1 MLVPFIEVRVC
12 PRIELYL
19 IIKTTKFFR
28 NTLLLLAQIFRT
40 RLISPFAHIS
50 LPRPLNLNTWNKLLA
65 LHLKMLRLRTAW
77 NRSIFFIIF
86 RYLLGATTS
95 AVLASRGRYCDT
107 THHPVPCTNLLVCY
121 VWWWQVNAKLHP
133 PCSTTWYFIFAHF
146 RSYLNLRWA
155 PVTNFISARSWSY
168 KKIRDCEQFVLTRNY
183 FCAMI
188 LCYVLYCIQTL
199 AYIDWAKI
207 RQPISTTFPVS
218 SCVFVIVYNVLFSA
232 PTYVVWIMQVFRN
245 AGSPTDHIAR

>member
-1 MLVPFIEVRVC
+1 MGDLGTFSTSKNCYIQQGLAPFSHVSSLRPSHSNNLINYSKTYSMLVLFIEVRVC

-50 LPRPLNLNTWNKLLA
+50 LPRPLNLNAWNKLLA

-121 VWWWQVNAKLHP
+121 VWWWQVTAKLHP
-133 PCSTTWYFIFAHF
+133 PCSTT
-146 RSYLNLRWA
+146 
-155 PVTNFISARSWSY
+155 
-168 KKIRDCEQFVLTRNY
+168 
-183 FCAMI
+183 
-188 LCYVLYCIQTL
+188 
-199 AYIDWAKI
+199 
-207 RQPISTTFPVS
+207 
-218 SCVFVIVYNVLFSA
+218 
-232 PTYVVWIMQVFRN
+232 
-245 AGSPTDHIAR
+245 